1 MFSGWG
7 LQLGGWWDNRRGEWW
22 LVGQMLLIAA
32 HLLPAWPRSSRFG
45 LEAWPWQ
52 LHLLGAGLLMIGL
65 LLALQAFVSLGSSL
79 SPLPEPKHGN
89 ELVCCGAYERCRH
102 PMYQAVLIC
111 SLGVVI
117 GLGSL
122 LHLLLLLLLVL
133 VLGESPPG
141 RTRHGQPPPGLRPL
155 SAAHSGHRAESS
167 LAGLALME
175 TPSSSPC

>member
-7 LQLGGWWDNRRGEWW
+7 FSWGGWWDNRRGEWW

-79 SPLPEPKHGN
+79 SPLPEPKNGN

-133 VLGESPPG
+133 VLGGKARREE
-141 RTRHGQPPPGLRPL
+141 RVMT
-155 SAAHSGHRAESS
+155 S
-167 LAGLALME
+167 LHPDYDRYRQHIPAIVPNLPWLDWH
-175 TPSSSPC
+175 